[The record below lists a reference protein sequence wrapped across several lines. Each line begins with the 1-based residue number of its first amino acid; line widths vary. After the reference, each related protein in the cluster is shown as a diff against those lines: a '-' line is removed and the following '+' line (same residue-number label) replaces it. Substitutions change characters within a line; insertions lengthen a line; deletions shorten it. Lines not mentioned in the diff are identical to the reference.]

1 MTKLTETIIAIV
13 VPRDAE
19 KYFVSRAHGDNDLVY
34 IDKEGK
40 IKYVTSLPSG
50 KWSIVGLAW
59 WNGKL
64 ECDFDAEK
72 FCKVEIGFVSDLGNK
87 EIIASLLQSKGL
99 YWVNEIE
106 RPDIANSFVSQKE
119 YDQEEAAWQAAQS
132 KCLKP
137 EQKVLILKHES

>member
-1 MTKLTETIIAIV
+1 MTQLTETILGIIV
-13 VPRDAE
+13 PWDAE

-50 KWSIVGLAW
+50 KWSIVGTASW
-59 WNGKL
+59 KDGKL
-64 ECDFDAEK
+64 ECDFHPE
-72 FCKVEIGFVSDLGNK
+72 DLFD
-87 EIIASLLQSKGL
+87 IIESVASLLQSKGL